1 MADKNLLTDNNG
13 LSRLFDQTLAENTGA
28 TRPIGGI
35 IQTLSSVCNKR

>member
-13 LSRLFDQTLAENTGA
+13 LSRLFDQTLAENIGA

-35 IQTLSSVCNKR
+35 IQILSSDCNKR